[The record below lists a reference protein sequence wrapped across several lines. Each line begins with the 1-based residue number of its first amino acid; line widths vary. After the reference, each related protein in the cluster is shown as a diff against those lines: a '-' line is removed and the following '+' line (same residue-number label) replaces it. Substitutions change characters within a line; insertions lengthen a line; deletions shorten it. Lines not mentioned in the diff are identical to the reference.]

1 MCFCS
6 DRQCFTNPRNS
17 PISIDLVRCVS
28 TLSSSV
34 LKQNFVLCFFGL
46 FFNSQV
52 LNMIAEQRALFVA
65 QTAVPLT
72 VLPPPTLA
80 TATIVGAGATVERG
94 PGVRWLPAQL
104 TKACTSYN
112 SWRHDGAINWPTVQE
127 KDLTDLIRL
136 APNTH
141 DPILR
146 GPRLGYFQKAE
157 PKLNHESRH
166 GKEKGRPNTR
176 GARKASI
183 AAPVLGKRR
192 RGS

>member
-1 MCFCS
+1 MCFYS
-6 DRQCFTNPRNS
+6 DRQCFTNRWNS

-28 TLSSSV
+28 TLSYSV

-46 FFNSQV
+46 LCNSQV
-52 LNMIAEQRALFVA
+52 LNMIAQQRALFVA
-65 QTAVPLT
+65 QT
-72 VLPPPTLA
+72 
-80 TATIVGAGATVERG
+80 ATVERG

-104 TKACTSYN
+104 TKACTAYN
-112 SWRHDGAINWPTVQE
+112 SWRHDGTINWPTVQE

-146 GPRLGYFQKAE
+146 GPRLGSFQKAE